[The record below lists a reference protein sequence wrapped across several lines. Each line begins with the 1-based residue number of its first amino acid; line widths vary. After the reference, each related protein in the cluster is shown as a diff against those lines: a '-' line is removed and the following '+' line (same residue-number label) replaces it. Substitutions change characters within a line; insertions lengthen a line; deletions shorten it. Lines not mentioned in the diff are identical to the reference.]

1 MQPRDLHV
9 GQPRRARCS
18 QLALIA
24 LLLLAG
30 LLLLDRSYVLSPRP
44 PPNDNDDDDAKDALK
59 ELKEAGGLIIDQDFD
74 KVLPK
79 LGMFGAAIGEALK
92 RLGGA
97 MGTATK
103 DEATKEKFREATLSG
118 TKVADSFA
126 VFVKAASQQALPPG
140 EQ

>member
-1 MQPRDLHV
+1 
-9 GQPRRARCS
+9 
-18 QLALIA
+18 
-24 LLLLAG
+24 
-30 LLLLDRSYVLSPRP
+30 LSFSKAVVEDSKVADIGSPS
-44 PPNDNDDDDAKDALK
+44 KDALK

>member
-1 MQPRDLHV
+1 MSFSKAVVDESKVADIGAP
-9 GQPRRARCS
+9 S
-18 QLALIA
+18 
-24 LLLLAG
+24 
-30 LLLLDRSYVLSPRP
+30 
-44 PPNDNDDDDAKDALK
+44 KDAFK
-59 ELKEAGGLIIDQDFD
+59 ELKEAGGLLVDQDFD

-97 MGTATK
+97 VGTATK
-103 DEATKEKFREATLSG
+103 DGATKDRFREATLSG

-140 EQ
+140 EP